1 MMFTSEG
8 IGTCRMSS
16 KLIILIVTL
25 VLSALVMITVGS
37 VVVAN
42 QQPNCPTEDSC
53 SIDYRD
59 GEWHIEERQP

>member
-53 SIDYRD
+53 SIDHRD